1 MRPEA
6 PGALAPGFFMPAEKV
21 VFLIDGFNLYHSIKE
36 DPRLR
41 PLRWLDIPG
50 LAASLVR
57 KNQELA
63 GIYYFT
69 ALALWDPEKVARHK
83 RLIRVLEDRGVTVV
97 FGKFKAKD
105 ESCRLCRKSYTT
117 SEEKRTDVNI
127 AVTLFRL
134 AMEDRYSTAIMVSG
148 DTDLVPAVEAVRECF
163 PTKRIGVAF
172 PPRRTNRELLNAATF
187 HIQLKAENLLPWRF
201 PDSVRLK
208 GGTEIT
214 CPEKWRQSQQGP
226 DTGHSRT

>member
-1 MRPEA
+1 
-6 PGALAPGFFMPAEKV
+6 MPAEKV

-63 GIYYFT
+63 SIYYFT

-83 RLIRVLEDRGVTVV
+83 RLIRVLEDKGVIVIY
-97 FGKFKAKD
+97 GKFKAKD
-105 ESCRLCRKSYTT
+105 ESCRICRKSYTT

-134 AMEDRYSTAIMVSG
+134 AMEDRYSTAIMISG

-163 PTKRIGVAF
+163 PEKRIGVAF
-172 PPRRTNRELLNAATF
+172 PPRRTNRELRDAATF
-187 HIQLKAENLLPWRF
+187 HIQLRGDSLLPWRL
-201 PDSVRLK
+201 PDRVRLRD
-208 GGTEIT
+208 GTEIT
-214 CPEKWRQSQQGP
+214 CPERWRQPESGQVAARS
-226 DTGHSRT
+226 DS